1 MVLTTLR
8 GAASGPGVIWIG
20 GPSEKT
26 TRYPLGERERSI
38 RKSNTKDSKSHA
50 EALKEAA
57 EALERE
63 AKPLADD
70 DSESLRKVIKRA
82 SALKKVAEDLKHLSK
97 GLRWIAEPLVWIA
110 KPLKRASAALMK
122 MTPAEMNE
130 PEAEEALN
138 ATADALSAT
147 AMAATNGGLVDHSPM
162 PSESHRR
169 LEKIENSL
177 PDRLYNFGHRPMHL
191 IAKVL
196 MDTAEAVRSADPE
209 NLRTQAYYL
218 DEIIAAIENAK
229 ADETAQKA

>member
-1 MVLTTLR
+1 M
-8 GAASGPGVIWIG
+8 
-20 GPSEKT
+20 
-26 TRYPLGERERSI
+26 
-38 RKSNTKDSKSHA
+38 SNTKDSKSPA

-82 SALKKVAEDLKHLSK
+82 SALNKVAEDLKHLSK
-97 GLRWIAEPLVWIA
+97 GLRWIAEPLEWIA

-122 MTPAEMNE
+122 MTPAEMDG

-147 AMAATNGGLVDHSPM
+147 AMAAMKGGLIDHSPM
-162 PSESHRR
+162 PSECYRK
-169 LEKIENSL
+169 LEEIGNFLPERFYSL
-177 PDRLYNFGHRPMHL
+177 GHPPMHL

-196 MDTAEAVRSADPE
+196 TDTADAVRSADPE
-209 NLRTQAYYL
+209 NLRDQTYYL
-218 DEIIAAIENAK
+218 DGVIVAIEKAK
-229 ADETAQKA
+229 AAETAQNS